1 MVLAIP
7 LLFQHSYQ
15 QLIKLRTFDYFV
27 PEYQESGY
35 FTVINLD
42 EKFVDDQGGYPIP
55 RLELAKIHAEIIN
68 AGALGVGWVLAM
80 PHKDR
85 LGGDDI
91 FADVLGQTNS
101 VLSIFEYENGI
112 YPQTVGTV
120 ILGEDV
126 KTNLIKGTINNV
138 EPLRSS
144 TNEGLASA
152 PVDVD
157 NLVRQIPLLYQTP
170 NGWVSSYAVEVL
182 KVLVGADTYIIKTN
196 DLGIE
201 QVRVQGL
208 PEINTDSQG
217 RKFVSWVKTSTT
229 NLEELDVKDKFV
241 FVGFTASGIMPTIST
256 PAGLLEPHLIQTALA
271 ETILL
276 ENSPYIPNWHLS
288 LELAIFVFSGLLIWL
303 LTSSFGLTLSLT
315 LSVLAFISTAT
326 YGYWTIQNGILID
339 VTWSLIGQFIIAST
353 SFYFRF
359 REQWKL
365 REQIK
370 NQFGKYLDKRMV
382 KQLQD
387 NPELC
392 QVNGK
397 RVDCSIIFSDLRGFT
412 KLSESVEPEMVSYI
426 MNNVLD
432 VQVKAVNKYFGV
444 TDKFIG
450 DAGMFHFNTIIP
462 QPDHHDLALKAVKE
476 IQKNIT
482 ELNEKFEEE
491 KIPKIAIGLGVQ
503 SGVCLAGNFGA
514 SDRFAFS
521 LIGDPCNVAARL
533 ESNTKVVGKD
543 VLIGEETAKN
553 CSFDLVKLDDIMV
566 KGKTDKLK
574 VYTFK

>member
-1 MVLAIP
+1 LLSLP

-15 QLIKLRTFDYFV
+15 QVIKLRTFDYFV
-27 PEYQESGY
+27 PKFKESGY

-42 EKFVDDQGGYPIP
+42 EKFVDEQGGYPIP

-80 PHKDR
+80 PHEDR
-85 LGGDDI
+85 LGGDEA
-91 FADVLGQTNS
+91 FAEVLGLSNS
-101 VLSIFEYENGI
+101 VLSIFEYENNI

-170 NGWVSSYAVEVL
+170 DGWVASYAIEVL
-182 KVLVGADTYIIKTN
+182 KILVGADTYIIKTN
-196 DLGIE
+196 ELGIE

-208 PEINTDSQG
+208 PPINTDSQG
-217 RKFVSWVKTSTT
+217 KKFVSWIETSET
-229 NLEELDVKDKFV
+229 NLQELNVKDKFV
-241 FVGFTASGIMPTIST
+241 FIGFTASGIMPTISS
-256 PAGLLEPHLIQTALA
+256 PAGLLEPHKIQTALA

-276 ENSPYIPNWHLS
+276 ENSPYIPNWHLT
-288 LELAIFVFSGLLIWL
+288 LELAIFIFSGLLIWL
-303 LTSSFGLTLSLT
+303 LTSSFGITLSLT
-315 LSVLAFISTAT
+315 LTVLVFLSTAC
-326 YGYWTIQNGILID
+326 YGFWTIQNGVLID

-353 SFYFRF
+353 SYYFAF
-359 REQWKL
+359 RKQWKL

-370 NQFGKYLDKRMV
+370 NQFGKYLDERMV
-382 KQLQD
+382 KKLQD
-387 NPELC
+387 NPDLC

-397 RVDCSIIFSDLRGFT
+397 RVDCSIIFTDLRGFT
-412 KLSESVEPEMVSYI
+412 KLSESIEPEKVSYI

-476 IQKNIT
+476 IQKNIA
-482 ELNEKFEEE
+482 ELNKKFQEEN
-491 KIPKIAIGLGVQ
+491 IPKIAIGLGVN
-503 SGVCLAGNFGA
+503 SGVVLAGNFGA

-553 CSFDLVKLDDIMV
+553 CSFDLVKLDDIVV
-566 KGKTDKLK
+566 KGKKDKLK
-574 VYTFK
+574 VYTFKK

>member
-1 MVLAIP
+1 LLSLP

-15 QLIKLRTFDYFV
+15 QVIKLRTFDYFV
-27 PEYQESGY
+27 PEFEETGY

-42 EKFVDDQGGYPIP
+42 EKFVDEQGGYPIP

-85 LGGDDI
+85 LGGDDV

-101 VLSIFEYENGI
+101 VLSIFEYDNNI

-152 PVDVD
+152 PVDID

-170 NGWVSSYAVEVL
+170 DGWVASYAIEVL
-182 KVLVGADTYIIKTN
+182 KILVGADTYIIKTN
-196 DLGIE
+196 ELGIE

-208 PEINTDSQG
+208 PEINTDSEG

-229 NLEELDVKDKFV
+229 NLQELAVKDKFV

-288 LELAIFVFSGLLIWL
+288 LELAIFIFSGLLIWL
-303 LTSSFGLTLSLT
+303 LTSSFGITLSLT

-339 VTWSLIGQFIIAST
+339 VTWSLIGQFIIGST
-353 SFYFRF
+353 SFYLRF

-382 KQLQD
+382 KKLQD

-412 KLSESVEPEMVSYI
+412 KLSESIEPEKVSYI

-432 VQVKAVNKYFGV
+432 VQVKAVNKFFGV

-476 IQKNIT
+476 IQKNIA
-482 ELNEKFEEE
+482 ELNKKFEEE
-491 KIPKIAIGLGVQ
+491 NIPKIAIGLGVN
-503 SGVCLAGNFGA
+503 SGEVLAGNFGA

-533 ESNTKVVGKD
+533 ESNTKVVGED

-553 CSFDLVKLDDIMV
+553 CSFDLVELDDIVV
-566 KGKTDKLK
+566 KGKKDKLK
-574 VYTFK
+574 VYTFKK

>member
-1 MVLAIP
+1 LLSLP
-7 LLFQHSYQ
+7 LLFQHTYQ
-15 QLIKLRTFDYFV
+15 QVIKLRTFDYFV
-27 PEYQESGY
+27 PKFEESGY

-42 EKFVDDQGGYPIP
+42 EKFVDEQGGYPIP

-85 LGGDDI
+85 LGGDEA
-91 FADVLGQTNS
+91 FAEVLGLSNS
-101 VLSIFEYENGI
+101 VLSIFEYENNI

-126 KTNLIKGTINNV
+126 KTNFIKGTINNV

-152 PVDVD
+152 SVDVD

-170 NGWVSSYAVEVL
+170 DGWVASFAIEVL
-182 KVLVGADTYIIKTN
+182 KILVGADTYIIKTN
-196 DLGIE
+196 ELGIE

-208 PEINTDSQG
+208 PPINTDSQG
-217 RKFVSWVKTSTT
+217 KKFISWIETSET
-229 NLEELDVKDKFV
+229 NLQELDVKDKFV
-241 FVGFTASGIMPTIST
+241 FIGFTASGIMPTISS
-256 PAGLLEPHLIQTALA
+256 PAGLLEPHKIQTALA
-271 ETILL
+271 ETMLL
-276 ENSPYIPNWHLS
+276 ENSPYIPNWHLT
-288 LELAIFVFSGLLIWL
+288 LEIAIFIFSGLLIWL
-303 LTSSFGLTLSLT
+303 LTSSFGITLSLT
-315 LSVLAFISTAT
+315 LSVLVFLSTAF
-326 YGYWTIQNGILID
+326 YGFWTIKNGVLID
-339 VTWSLIGQFIIAST
+339 VTWTLIGQFIIAST
-353 SFYFRF
+353 SYYFSF
-359 REQWKL
+359 RKQWKL

-382 KQLQD
+382 KKLQD

-392 QVNGK
+392 QINGK

-412 KLSESVEPEMVSYI
+412 KLSESIEPEKVSYI

-476 IQKNIT
+476 IQKNIA
-482 ELNEKFEEE
+482 ELNKKFEEE
-491 KIPKIAIGLGVQ
+491 NIPKIAIGLGVN
-503 SGVCLAGNFGA
+503 SGEVLAGNFGA

-553 CSFDLVKLDDIMV
+553 CSFDLVKLDDIVV
-566 KGKTDKLK
+566 KGKKDKLK
-574 VYTFK
+574 IYTFKK

>member
-1 MVLAIP
+1 LLSLP
-7 LLFQHSYQ
+7 LLFQHTYQ
-15 QLIKLRTFDYFV
+15 QVIKLRTFDYFV
-27 PEYQESGY
+27 PKFEESGY

-42 EKFVDDQGGYPIP
+42 EKFVDEQGGYPIP

-85 LGGDDI
+85 LGGDEA
-91 FADVLGQTNS
+91 FAKVLGLSNS
-101 VLSIFEYENGI
+101 VLSIFEYENNI

-126 KTNLIKGTINNV
+126 KTNFIKGTINNV

-152 PVDVD
+152 SVDVD

-170 NGWVSSYAVEVL
+170 DGWVASFAIEVL
-182 KVLVGADTYIIKTN
+182 KILVGADTYIIKTN
-196 DLGIE
+196 ELGIE

-208 PEINTDSQG
+208 PPINTDSQG
-217 RKFVSWVKTSTT
+217 KKFISWIETSET
-229 NLEELDVKDKFV
+229 NLQELDVKDKFV
-241 FVGFTASGIMPTIST
+241 FIGFTASGIMPTISS
-256 PAGLLEPHLIQTALA
+256 PAGLLEPHKIQTALA
-271 ETILL
+271 ETMLL
-276 ENSPYIPNWHLS
+276 ENSPYIPNWHLT
-288 LELAIFVFSGLLIWL
+288 LEIAIFIFSGLLIWL
-303 LTSSFGLTLSLT
+303 LTSSFGITLSLT
-315 LSVLAFISTAT
+315 LSVLVFLSTAF
-326 YGYWTIQNGILID
+326 YGFWTIKNGVLID
-339 VTWSLIGQFIIAST
+339 VTWTLIGQFIIAST
-353 SFYFRF
+353 SYYFSF
-359 REQWKL
+359 RKQWKL

-382 KQLQD
+382 KKLQD

-392 QVNGK
+392 QINGK

-412 KLSESVEPEMVSYI
+412 KLSESIEPEKVSYI

-476 IQKNIT
+476 IQKNIA
-482 ELNEKFEEE
+482 ELNKKFEEE
-491 KIPKIAIGLGVQ
+491 NIPKIAIGLGVN
-503 SGVCLAGNFGA
+503 SGEVLAGNFGA

-521 LIGDPCNVAARL
+521 L

-553 CSFDLVKLDDIMV
+553 CSFDLVKLDDIVV
-566 KGKTDKLK
+566 KGKKNKLK
-574 VYTFK
+574 VYTF

>member
-1 MVLAIP
+1 MLSLP
-7 LLFQHSYQ
+7 LLFQHTYQ
-15 QLIKLRTFDYFV
+15 QVIKLRTFDYFV
-27 PEYQESGY
+27 PKFEESGY

-42 EKFVDDQGGYPIP
+42 EKFVDEQGGYPIP

-85 LGGDDI
+85 LGGDEA
-91 FADVLGQTNS
+91 FAEVLGLSNS
-101 VLSIFEYENGI
+101 VLSIFEYENNI

-126 KTNLIKGTINNV
+126 KTNFIKGTINNV

-152 PVDVD
+152 SVDVD

-170 NGWVSSYAVEVL
+170 DGWVASFAIEVL
-182 KVLVGADTYIIKTN
+182 KILVGADTYIIKTN
-196 DLGIE
+196 ELGIE

-208 PEINTDSQG
+208 PPINTDSQG
-217 RKFVSWVKTSTT
+217 KKFISWIETSET
-229 NLEELDVKDKFV
+229 NLQELDVKDKFV
-241 FVGFTASGIMPTIST
+241 FIGFTASGIMPTISS
-256 PAGLLEPHLIQTALA
+256 PAGLLEPHKIQTALA
-271 ETILL
+271 ETMLL
-276 ENSPYIPNWHLS
+276 ENSPYIPNWHLT
-288 LELAIFVFSGLLIWL
+288 LEIAIFIFSGLLIWL
-303 LTSSFGLTLSLT
+303 LTSSFGITLSLT
-315 LSVLAFISTAT
+315 LSVLVFLSTAF
-326 YGYWTIQNGILID
+326 YGFWTIKNGVLID
-339 VTWSLIGQFIIAST
+339 VTWTLIGQFIIAST
-353 SFYFRF
+353 SYYFSF
-359 REQWKL
+359 RKQWKL

-382 KQLQD
+382 KKLQD

-392 QVNGK
+392 QINGK

-412 KLSESVEPEMVSYI
+412 KLSESIEPEKVSYI

-476 IQKNIT
+476 IQKNIA
-482 ELNEKFEEE
+482 ELNKKFEEE
-491 KIPKIAIGLGVQ
+491 NIPKIAIGLGVN
-503 SGVCLAGNFGA
+503 SGEVLAGNFGA

-553 CSFDLVKLDDIMV
+553 CSFDLVKLDDIVV
-566 KGKTDKLK
+566 KGKKDKLK
-574 VYTFK
+574 IYTFKK

>member
-1 MVLAIP
+1 LLSLP

-15 QLIKLRTFDYFV
+15 QVIKLRTFDYFV
-27 PEYQESGY
+27 PKFKESGY

-42 EKFVDDQGGYPIP
+42 EKFVDEQGGYPIP

-80 PHKDR
+80 PHEDR
-85 LGGDDI
+85 LGGDEA
-91 FADVLGQTNS
+91 FAEVLGLSNS
-101 VLSIFEYENGI
+101 VLSIFEYENNI

-170 NGWVSSYAVEVL
+170 DGWVASYAIEVL
-182 KVLVGADTYIIKTN
+182 KILVGADTYIIKTN
-196 DLGIE
+196 ELGIE

-208 PEINTDSQG
+208 PPINTDSQG
-217 RKFVSWVKTSTT
+217 KKFVSWIETSET
-229 NLEELDVKDKFV
+229 NLQELNVKDKFV
-241 FVGFTASGIMPTIST
+241 FIGFTASGIMPTISS
-256 PAGLLEPHLIQTALA
+256 PAGLLEPHKIQTALA

-276 ENSPYIPNWHLS
+276 ENSPYIPNWHLT
-288 LELAIFVFSGLLIWL
+288 LELAIFIFSGLLIWL
-303 LTSSFGLTLSLT
+303 LTSSFGITLSLT
-315 LSVLAFISTAT
+315 LSVFVFLSTAF
-326 YGYWTIQNGILID
+326 YGFWTIKNGVLID
-339 VTWSLIGQFIIAST
+339 VTWSLIGQFIVAST
-353 SFYFRF
+353 SYYFAF
-359 REQWKL
+359 RKQWKL

-382 KQLQD
+382 KKLQD
-387 NPELC
+387 NPDLC

-397 RVDCSIIFSDLRGFT
+397 RVDCSIIFTDLRGFT
-412 KLSESVEPEMVSYI
+412 KLSESIEPEKVSYI

-476 IQKNIT
+476 IQKNIA
-482 ELNEKFEEE
+482 ELNKKFQEEN
-491 KIPKIAIGLGVQ
+491 IPKIAIGLGVN
-503 SGVCLAGNFGA
+503 SGVVLAGNFGA

-553 CSFDLVKLDDIMV
+553 CSFDLVKLDDIVV
-566 KGKTDKLK
+566 KGKKNKLK
-574 VYTFK
+574 VYTF

>member
-1 MVLAIP
+1 LLSLP

-15 QLIKLRTFDYFV
+15 QVIKLRTFDYFV
-27 PEYQESGY
+27 PKFEESGY

-42 EKFVDDQGGYPIP
+42 EKFVDEQGGYPIP

-85 LGGDDI
+85 LGGDDV

-101 VLSIFEYENGI
+101 VLSIFEYDNNI

-126 KTNLIKGTINNV
+126 ETNLIKGTINNV

-170 NGWVSSYAVEVL
+170 DGWVASYAIEVL
-182 KVLVGADTYIIKTN
+182 KILVGADTYIIKTN
-196 DLGIE
+196 ELGIE

-208 PEINTDSQG
+208 PPINTDSQG
-217 RKFVSWVKTSTT
+217 KKFVSWVETSET
-229 NLEELDVKDKFV
+229 NLQELDVKDKFV
-241 FVGFTASGIMPTIST
+241 FIGFTASGIMPTISS
-256 PAGLLEPHLIQTALA
+256 PAGLLEPHKIQTALA

-276 ENSPYIPNWHLS
+276 ENSPYIPNWHLT
-288 LELAIFVFSGLLIWL
+288 LELAIFIFSGLLIWL
-303 LTSSFGLTLSLT
+303 LTSSFGITLSLT
-315 LSVLAFISTAT
+315 LSVLVFLSTAS
-326 YGYWTIQNGILID
+326 YGFWTIQNGVLID
-339 VTWSLIGQFIIAST
+339 VTWSLIGQFIVAST
-353 SFYFRF
+353 SYYFAF
-359 REQWKL
+359 RKQWKL

-370 NQFGKYLDKRMV
+370 NQFGKYLDERMV
-382 KQLQD
+382 KKLQD
-387 NPELC
+387 NPDLC

-397 RVDCSIIFSDLRGFT
+397 RVDCSIIFTDLRGFT
-412 KLSESVEPEMVSYI
+412 KLSESIEPEKVSYI

-432 VQVKAVNKYFGV
+432 VQVKAVNKFFGV

-476 IQKNIT
+476 IQKNIA
-482 ELNEKFEEE
+482 ELNKKFEEE
-491 KIPKIAIGLGVQ
+491 NIPKIAIGLGVN
-503 SGVCLAGNFGA
+503 SGEVLAGNFGA
-514 SDRFAFS
+514 SNRFAFS

-533 ESNTKVVGKD
+533 ESNTKVVGED
-543 VLIGEETAKN
+543 VLIGEQTAKN
-553 CSFDLVKLDDIMV
+553 CSFDLVKLDDIVV
-566 KGKTDKLK
+566 KGKKDKLK
-574 VYTFK
+574 VYTFKK

>member
-1 MVLAIP
+1 M
-7 LLFQHSYQ
+7 
-15 QLIKLRTFDYFV
+15 
-27 PEYQESGY
+27 
-35 FTVINLD
+35 INLD
-42 EKFVDDQGGYPIP
+42 EKFVDEQGGYPIP

-85 LGGDDI
+85 LGGDEA
-91 FADVLGQTNS
+91 FAEVLGLSNS
-101 VLSIFEYENGI
+101 VLSIFEYENNI

-126 KTNLIKGTINNV
+126 KTNFIKGTINNV

-152 PVDVD
+152 SVDVD

-170 NGWVSSYAVEVL
+170 DGWVASFAIEVL
-182 KVLVGADTYIIKTN
+182 KILVGADTYIIKTN
-196 DLGIE
+196 ELGIE

-208 PEINTDSQG
+208 PPINTDSQG
-217 RKFVSWVKTSTT
+217 KKFISWIETSET
-229 NLEELDVKDKFV
+229 NLQELDVKDKFV
-241 FVGFTASGIMPTIST
+241 FIGFTASGIMPTISS
-256 PAGLLEPHLIQTALA
+256 PAGLLEPHKIQTALA
-271 ETILL
+271 ETMLL
-276 ENSPYIPNWHLS
+276 ENSPYIPNWHLT
-288 LELAIFVFSGLLIWL
+288 LEIAIFIFSGLLIWL
-303 LTSSFGLTLSLT
+303 LTSSFGITLSLT
-315 LSVLAFISTAT
+315 LSVLVFLSTAF
-326 YGYWTIQNGILID
+326 YGFWTIKNGVLID
-339 VTWSLIGQFIIAST
+339 VTWTLIGQFIIAST
-353 SFYFRF
+353 SYYFSF
-359 REQWKL
+359 RKQWKL

-382 KQLQD
+382 KKLQD

-392 QVNGK
+392 QINGK

-412 KLSESVEPEMVSYI
+412 KLSESIEPEKVSYI

-476 IQKNIT
+476 IQKNIA
-482 ELNEKFEEE
+482 ELNKKFEEE
-491 KIPKIAIGLGVQ
+491 NIPKIAIGLGVN
-503 SGVCLAGNFGA
+503 SGEVLAGNFGA

-553 CSFDLVKLDDIMV
+553 CSFDLVKLDDIVV
-566 KGKTDKLK
+566 KGKKNKLK
-574 VYTFK
+574 VYTF

>member
-1 MVLAIP
+1 LVLAIP

-91 FADVLGQTNS
+91 FAEVLGQTNS

-126 KTNLIKGTINNV
+126 KTNFIKGTINNV

-144 TNEGLASA
+144 TNEGLASS

-196 DLGIE
+196 ELGIE
-201 QVRVQGL
+201 EIKVQGL
-208 PEINTDSQG
+208 PQTRVDSLG
-217 RKFVSWVKTSTT
+217 RKWVSWVETSET
-229 NLEELDVKDKFV
+229 NLKELDVKDKFV

-256 PAGLLEPHLIQTALA
+256 PVGLLEPHKIQTALA
-271 ETILL
+271 ESILI
-276 ENSPYIPNWHLS
+276 ENSPYIPNWYLS
-288 LELAIFVFSGLLIWL
+288 LELLIFILSGLLIWL
-303 LTSSFGLTLSLT
+303 LTQSFGLTLSLT
-315 LSVLAFISTAT
+315 MGGFVMFSTGL
-326 YGYWTIQNGILID
+326 YGYWTIKQGILID

-353 SFYFRF
+353 SFYLRF
-359 REQWKL
+359 RQQYKL
-365 REQIK
+365 RQQIK
-370 NQFGKYLDKRMV
+370 KQFEHYLDPRQVKR
-382 KQLQD
+382 LQD
-387 NPELC
+387 NPQLLKLGGEKSYC
-392 QVNGK
+392 PHMFTDV
-397 RVDCSIIFSDLRGFT
+397 RGFT
-412 KLSESVEPEMVSYI
+412 SMSEQLEPEKVTYLMNKALTVQANAVKSNEGMV
-426 MNNVLD
+426 D
-432 VQVKAVNKYFGV
+432 KY
-444 TDKFIG
+444 IG
-450 DAGMFHFNTIIP
+450 DAMMACWNAPLDVEKH
-462 QPDHHDLALKAVKE
+462 QDLALKTAKE
-476 IQKNIT
+476 IIINMETLNK
-482 ELNEKFEEE
+482 ELIKEKLPAI
-491 KIPKIAIGLGVQ
+491 KIGIGINTGYATV
-503 SGVCLAGNFGA
+503 GNMG
-514 SDRFAFS
+514 SDDRFEFTS
-521 LIGDPCNVAARL
+521 LGDSVNLCARL
-533 ESNTKVVGKD
+533 ESNTKEKMVD
-543 VLIGEETAKN
+543 VLIGEETKKN
-553 CSFDLVKLDDIMV
+553 CSFELLKLDAIMV
-566 KGKTDKLK
+566 KGKSKP
-574 VYTFK
+574 VNIYTFN

>member
-1 MVLAIP
+1 
-7 LLFQHSYQ
+7 
-15 QLIKLRTFDYFV
+15 
-27 PEYQESGY
+27 
-35 FTVINLD
+35 
-42 EKFVDDQGGYPIP
+42 
-55 RLELAKIHAEIIN
+55 
-68 AGALGVGWVLAM
+68 
-80 PHKDR
+80 
-85 LGGDDI
+85 
-91 FADVLGQTNS
+91 VLGQTNS

-157 NLVRQIPLLYQTP
+157 NLVRQIPLLYQSPT
-170 NGWVSSYAVEVL
+170 GWVASYAIEVL
-182 KVLVGADTYIIKTN
+182 KILVGADTYIIKTN
-196 DLGIE
+196 ELGIE

-256 PAGLLEPHLIQTALA
+256 PVGLLEPHLIQTALA
-271 ETILL
+271 ETILI

-315 LSVLAFISTAT
+315 LSILAFISTAT

-339 VTWSLIGQFIIAST
+339 VTWSLIGQFIIGST

-482 ELNEKFEEE
+482 ELNKKFEEE

-574 VYTFK
+574 VYTFKE

>member
-1 MVLAIP
+1 MLSLP
-7 LLFQHSYQ
+7 LLFQHTYQ
-15 QLIKLRTFDYFV
+15 QVIKLRTFDYFV
-27 PEYQESGY
+27 PKFEESGY

-42 EKFVDDQGGYPIP
+42 EKFVDEQGGYPIP

-85 LGGDDI
+85 LGGDEA
-91 FADVLGQTNS
+91 FAEVLGLSNS
-101 VLSIFEYENGI
+101 VLSIFEYENNI

-126 KTNLIKGTINNV
+126 KTNFIKGTINNV

-152 PVDVD
+152 SVDVD

-170 NGWVSSYAVEVL
+170 DGWVASFAIEVL
-182 KVLVGADTYIIKTN
+182 KILVGADTYIIKTN
-196 DLGIE
+196 ELGIE

-208 PEINTDSQG
+208 PPINTDSQG
-217 RKFVSWVKTSTT
+217 KKFISWIETSET
-229 NLEELDVKDKFV
+229 NLQELDVKDKFV
-241 FVGFTASGIMPTIST
+241 FIGFTASGIMPTISS
-256 PAGLLEPHLIQTALA
+256 PVGLLEPHKIQTALA

-276 ENSPYIPNWHLS
+276 ENSPYIPNWHLT
-288 LELAIFVFSGLLIWL
+288 LELAIFIFSGLLIWL
-303 LTSSFGLTLSLT
+303 LTSSFGITLSLT
-315 LSVLAFISTAT
+315 LSVLVFLSTAF
-326 YGYWTIQNGILID
+326 YGFWTIKNGVLID
-339 VTWSLIGQFIIAST
+339 VTWTLIGQFIIAST
-353 SFYFRF
+353 SYYFSF
-359 REQWKL
+359 RKQWKL

-382 KQLQD
+382 KKLQD

-392 QVNGK
+392 QINGK

-412 KLSESVEPEMVSYI
+412 KLSESIEPEKVSYI

-476 IQKNIT
+476 IQKNIA
-482 ELNEKFEEE
+482 ELNKKFEEE
-491 KIPKIAIGLGVQ
+491 NIPKIAIGLGVN
-503 SGVCLAGNFGA
+503 SGEVLAGNFGA

-553 CSFDLVKLDDIMV
+553 CSFDLVKLDDIVV
-566 KGKTDKLK
+566 KGKKDKLK
-574 VYTFK
+574 IYTFKK

>member
-1 MVLAIP
+1 LLSLP
-7 LLFQHSYQ
+7 LLFQHTYQ
-15 QLIKLRTFDYFV
+15 QVIKLRTFDYFV
-27 PEYQESGY
+27 PKFEESGY

-42 EKFVDDQGGYPIP
+42 EKFVDEQGGYPIP

-85 LGGDDI
+85 LGGDEA
-91 FADVLGQTNS
+91 FAKVLGLSNS
-101 VLSIFEYENGI
+101 VLSIFEYENNI

-126 KTNLIKGTINNV
+126 KTNFIKGTINNV

-152 PVDVD
+152 SVDVD

-170 NGWVSSYAVEVL
+170 DGWVASFAIEVL
-182 KVLVGADTYIIKTN
+182 KILVGADTYIIKTN
-196 DLGIE
+196 ELGIE

-208 PEINTDSQG
+208 PPINTDSQG
-217 RKFVSWVKTSTT
+217 KKFISWIETSET
-229 NLEELDVKDKFV
+229 NLQELDVKDKFV
-241 FVGFTASGIMPTIST
+241 FIGFTASGIMPTISS
-256 PAGLLEPHLIQTALA
+256 PAGLLEPHKIQTALA
-271 ETILL
+271 ETMLL
-276 ENSPYIPNWHLS
+276 ENSPYIPNWHLT
-288 LELAIFVFSGLLIWL
+288 LEIAIFIFSGLLIWL
-303 LTSSFGLTLSLT
+303 LTSSFGITLSLT
-315 LSVLAFISTAT
+315 LSVLVFLSTAF
-326 YGYWTIQNGILID
+326 YGFWTIKNGVLID
-339 VTWSLIGQFIIAST
+339 VTWTLIGQFIIAST
-353 SFYFRF
+353 SYYFSF
-359 REQWKL
+359 RKQWKL

-382 KQLQD
+382 KKLQD

-392 QVNGK
+392 QINGK

-412 KLSESVEPEMVSYI
+412 KLSESIEPEKVSYI

-476 IQKNIT
+476 IQKNIA
-482 ELNEKFEEE
+482 ELNKKFEEE
-491 KIPKIAIGLGVQ
+491 NIPKIAIGLGVN
-503 SGVCLAGNFGA
+503 SGEVLAGNFGA

-553 CSFDLVKLDDIMV
+553 CSFDLVKLDDIVV
-566 KGKTDKLK
+566 KGKKNKLK
-574 VYTFK
+574 VYTF